1 MSGIA
6 EPKKGE
12 GPLTEEMRLLL
23 QRAQDGDPSV
33 LPQLRELLD
42 GRPELWRRFGD
53 LAGHVKEALLS
64 LAGGKSLL
72 VQESLRREMLDL
84 WSELAGPSPSRV
96 VKLLADRVVICWAQ
110 CHLADLDA
118 LQKERGGAPQAAH
131 AERRQSAAQTR
142 YLAALK
148 QLEVVRRLVR
158 PPLSPLDLARRPVE
172 ETAGPP
178 AALRARAGVAPDGVP
193 VAN

>member
-1 MSGIA
+1 MASVT

-12 GPLTEEMRLLL
+12 EPYTEEMRLLL
-23 QRAQDGDPSV
+23 QRAQDGDSSV

-53 LAGHVKEALLS
+53 LAGHVKESLLA

-72 VQESLRREMLDL
+72 AQESLRCQMLAL
-84 WSELAGPSPSRV
+84 WRELAGPSPSPVER
-96 VKLLADRVVICWAQ
+96 LLADRVVVCWAQ

-118 LQKERGGAPQAAH
+118 LQKERAGAPQGSH

-148 QLEVVRRLVR
+148 QLEVVRRLRR
-158 PPLSPLDLARRPVE
+158 PAPSPLQMLNRPVE
-172 ETAGPP
+172 ETAGQPTVMRGRGGIP
-178 AALRARAGVAPDGVP
+178 TEGLAVM
-193 VAN
+193 N

>member
-53 LAGHVKEALLS
+53 LAGHVKEALLA

-72 VQESLRREMLDL
+72 AQESLRRQMLDM
-84 WSELAGPSPSRV
+84 WRELAGPSPSLV
-96 VKLLADRVVICWAQ
+96 GKLLADRVVICWAQ

-118 LQKERGGAPQAAH
+118 LQKERAGAPQGSH

-158 PPLSPLDLARRPVE
+158 PPLSPLDIARRPVE

-178 AALRARAGVAPDGVP
+178 AALRARAGVAPDGAP

>member
-1 MSGIA
+1 
-6 EPKKGE
+6 
-12 GPLTEEMRLLL
+12 
-23 QRAQDGDPSV
+23 
-33 LPQLRELLD
+33 
-42 GRPELWRRFGD
+42 
-53 LAGHVKEALLS
+53 
-64 LAGGKSLL
+64 
-72 VQESLRREMLDL
+72 MLDM
-84 WSELAGPSPSRV
+84 WRELAGPSPSLV
-96 VKLLADRVVICWAQ
+96 GKLLADRVVICWAQ

-118 LQKERGGAPQAAH
+118 LQKERAGAPQGSH

-158 PPLSPLDLARRPVE
+158 PPLSPLDIARRPVE